1 MPGKRRA
8 SQAFQ
13 PTKISEDEFTS
24 GDKFVFTID
33 SPSPKGRVTRS
44 RRSSICLNPPTK
56 PATKA
61 RRQTMLPAVK
71 EMPKSPVKTGKLK
84 VVEQLLKTP
93 SKAIGDFYASPA
105 KAKAPINAVVNK
117 MSPIKSVSAASSVSP
132 TKKFSKSGNKTLTEM
147 EILENLDFD
156 DEFDNKTPVDA
167 KKPPKTFQTE
177 IPAEKTKNQRKT
189 VDIKSPIVVA
199 NSKKSKIPVKSPPP
213 VKAAKTTEEKVKKP
227 TVKAG
232 KITKSPPA
240 KKATKSPATNKPVKS
255 KPEIAKPEIKTPKKI
270 GKVSLKNL
278 PPGSPLLDSI
288 FKDLKKVEIRLT
300 PMKIKE
306 DPNVIFDLLEEHQE
320 SKFRVQKV
328 VEEIVKMKKD
338 ASPKTRLNISKDDSV
353 VEVTP
358 VEKVQK
364 STKKSS
370 GKTKAAPKSAKKT
383 EASPTLKPRGRKA
396 APKDIEPKV
405 VVVPEKKVEPE
416 VVVVPEKK
424 VKESKKA
431 PVKEAKAT
439 KDIAKT
445 VEKESKK
452 MKVALKV
459 TKTVEK
465 DAKKIKAAPK
475 ETKPSK
481 TGVKRALEAKS
492 TPVQNKRIKLEKKT
506 PNAFE
511 IHEPTKKDS
520 KTPKTAKKQL
530 KTPKAAIKVEPIT
543 PVTPVVEPKSVS
555 KAPLSVKK
563 SATKKTPKLMSQYKQ
578 KTPLGS
584 LKKPLK
590 RLSVAKSTPAQV
602 KPSDLLKKNLRKQVE
617 TAITAKMG
625 SKPDSSPYTISAE
638 ANTEN
643 SSPVFTKVET
653 VTSKVVKSHITGT
666 PARTKPTRKFGT
678 VIQPTSLLE
687 DSVMPTSAMDHK
699 TVSSSTPLKAAMTG
713 SESNCEPHPLESVE
727 ATPIRAP
734 GISEPKSPQPMM
746 VTGGLA
752 KMCSIM

>member
-24 GDKFVFTID
+24 GDKFVFAID

-56 PATKA
+56 PTTKA

-71 EMPKSPVKTGKLK
+71 EMPKSPVKTGKSK

-105 KAKAPINAVVNK
+105 KAKASVNALKNQI
-117 MSPIKSVSAASSVSP
+117 SPIKSVSAASSVSP
-132 TKKFSKSGNKTLTEM
+132 IKKFSKSGNKTLTEM
-147 EILENLDFD
+147 EILENLDLD

-167 KKPPKTFQTE
+167 KKAPKTFQTE

-199 NSKKSKIPVKSPPP
+199 KAGKKSKIPVKSPPP
-213 VKAAKTTEEKVKKP
+213 AKTKEEKVKKP
-227 TVKAG
+227 AVKAS
-232 KITKSPPA
+232 KITKSPI
-240 KKATKSPATNKPVKS
+240 KKATKSPSVSKPANS

-306 DPNVIFDLLEEHQE
+306 DPNVIFDLLEEHQD

-338 ASPKTRLNISKDDSV
+338 ASPKTRLNTSKDDSI

-358 VEKVQK
+358 VEKILK
-364 STKKSS
+364 PAKKSS

-396 APKDIEPKV
+396 ASKDIEPEV
-405 VVVPEKKVEPE
+405 VVVPVKKVEPE
-416 VVVVPEKK
+416 VVVIPEK
-424 VKESKKA
+424 KESKKA
-431 PVKEAKAT
+431 TVKEAKAS

-445 VEKESKK
+445 VEKEAKKSKAAVK
-452 MKVALKV
+452 I

-465 DAKKIKAAPK
+465 EAKKTKAAPK
-475 ETKPSK
+475 ETKASK
-481 TGVKRALEAKS
+481 TGVKRALETKS

-520 KTPKTAKKQL
+520 KTPKATKKQL

-543 PVTPVVEPKSVS
+543 PVTPVAEPKSAR
-555 KAPLSVKK
+555 KAPLPAQK
-563 SATKKTPKLMSQYKQ
+563 SATKKTPKLMAQYKQ
-578 KTPLGS
+578 KTPVGS

-602 KPSDLLKKNLRKQVE
+602 KPSDLLKKNMRKHVE
-617 TAITAKMG
+617 KAITAKMG
-625 SKPDSSPYTISAE
+625 SKPDSSPYTM
-638 ANTEN
+638 NTEN

-666 PARTKPTRKFGT
+666 PARTKPSRKFGT
-678 VIQPTSLLE
+678 VIQPASLLE
-687 DSVMPTSAMDHK
+687 DSVMPISAMDHK

-713 SESNCEPHPLESVE
+713 PESISVPHPLESVE

-734 GISEPKSPQPMM
+734 GSPEARSPQPMM

>member
-1 MPGKRRA
+1 
-8 SQAFQ
+8 
-13 PTKISEDEFTS
+13 
-24 GDKFVFTID
+24 
-33 SPSPKGRVTRS
+33 
-44 RRSSICLNPPTK
+44 
-56 PATKA
+56 
-61 RRQTMLPAVK
+61 MLPAVK
-71 EMPKSPVKTGKLK
+71 EMPKSPVKTGKSK

-105 KAKAPINAVVNK
+105 KARAPVNAVMNQ
-117 MSPIKSVSAASSVSP
+117 MSPIKSVSVASSVSP

-147 EILENLDFD
+147 EILENLDLD

-199 NSKKSKIPVKSPPP
+199 KAGKKSKIPVKSPPP
-213 VKAAKTTEEKVKKP
+213 AKAAKSTVEKVKKP
-227 TVKAG
+227 AVKAS

-240 KKATKSPATNKPVKS
+240 KKAAKSPEVSKPVKS

-364 STKKSS
+364 SSKKSS

-396 APKDIEPKV
+396 ASKDIEPEV

-416 VVVVPEKK
+416 VVIAPEKK

-439 KDIAKT
+439 KAIAKT
-445 VEKESKK
+445 VEKEPKKSK
-452 MKVALKV
+452 AASKV

-465 DAKKIKAAPK
+465 EAKKTKPAPK

-481 TGVKRALEAKS
+481 TGVKRALETKS

-506 PNAFE
+506 PTAFE
-511 IHEPTKKDS
+511 IHELTKGAS

-543 PVTPVVEPKSVS
+543 PVTPVVEPITPVVEPKSVS
-555 KAPLSVKK
+555 KAALPAEK
-563 SATKKTPKLMSQYKQ
+563 SATKKTPKLMAQYKQ

-602 KPSDLLKKNLRKQVE
+602 KKPSDLLKKNLRKKVE

-625 SKPDSSPYTISAE
+625 SKPDSSPYTISADG
-638 ANTEN
+638 NTEN

-687 DSVMPTSAMDHK
+687 DSVMPTSDMDHK

-713 SESNCEPHPLESVE
+713 SESICEPHPLESVE

-734 GISEPKSPQPMM
+734 GSQEPKSPQPMM